1 MPISAANMH
10 EDGNVNASK
19 GPLLR
24 IEDLHAGYD
33 GNEVLHG
40 LSLTVDEGEF
50 VCVIGAN
57 TAGKSTLLRTI
68 SRLVPQSRGRIAF
81 DGHDLM
87 AAKPHEIPKLG
98 IAHVPEGRHVF
109 PDMSVEE
116 NLLLGAYTVRGDP
129 AYKRRLEESFT
140 LFPRLK
146 ERRWQRA
153 GTLSGGEQQMVV
165 LGRAMMLGL
174 RMLILDEPSHGLA
187 PIVVDEVHDALV
199 EIHKAGTSILLV
211 EQNTSLALSV
221 ASRGYVLES
230 GRIVL
235 SDSAEALHNDPKVR
249 EAYLGL

>member
-1 MPISAANMH
+1 MSDTTPT
-10 EDGNVNASK
+10 
-19 GPLLR
+19 LLS
-24 IEDLHAGYD
+24 IEDVHAGYD
-33 GNEVLHG
+33 GSDVLHG
-40 LSLTVDEGEF
+40 VSLDVHAGEF

-68 SRLVPQSRGRIAF
+68 SRLVPKSRGRITF
-81 DGHDLM
+81 DGTDLM
-87 AAKPHEIPKLG
+87 SLKAHEIPKLG

-109 PDMSVEE
+109 PDMTVEE
-116 NLLLGAYTVRGDP
+116 NLLLGAYTLRQDP
-129 AYKRRLEESFT
+129 VYKERLEKAFT

-146 ERRWQRA
+146 ERRRQWA

-165 LGRAMMLGL
+165 LGRAMMLNL
-174 RMLILDEPSHGLA
+174 RLLILDEPSHGLA

-199 EIHKAGTSILLV
+199 KIHEAGTSILLV

-230 GRIVL
+230 GEIVL
-235 SDSAEALHNDPKVR
+235 AESAKALHDDPKVR

>member
-1 MPISAANMH
+1 MNMT
-10 EDGNVNASK
+10 GA
-19 GPLLR
+19 PLLR
-24 IEDLHAGYD
+24 IEHLHAGYD
-33 GNEVLHG
+33 GNDVLHDI
-40 LSLTVDEGEF
+40 SMEMSEGEF
-50 VCVIGAN
+50 ICVIGAN

-68 SRLVPQSRGRIAF
+68 SRLVRNARGRITF

-87 AAKPHEIPKLG
+87 ATAPYDVPKLG

-109 PDMSVEE
+109 PDMTVEE
-116 NLLLGAYTVRGDP
+116 NLLLGAYCVRHDP
-129 AYKRRLEESFT
+129 AYKQRLEESFA
-140 LFPRLK
+140 LFPRLR
-146 ERRWQRA
+146 ERRNQRA

-165 LGRAMMLGL
+165 LGRAMMLGMRL
-174 RMLILDEPSHGLA
+174 LILDEPSHGLA

-199 EIHKAGTSILLV
+199 KIHQQGTSILLV

-235 SDSAEALHNDPKVR
+235 ADSAAALMENPKVR